1 MLSPEDQE
9 RMIARLRGEEEPEL
23 EVQAAELEPEADEEV
38 VQEEEEVTSVEA
50 TEAEDYDEE
59 EEEETGHAV
68 PYSRF
73 RQVNERRKNLQQEI
87 AARDRQLEELQAQ
100 INQRAQQAAQP
111 QQPSYEYEPDE
122 YEEADPDSWA
132 AKFKQL
138 ENSNQEMQIKMAHM
152 DLQTEIAVATT
163 EYPNVPENYIW
174 EAIAQNGHLS
184 ALEVAEQ
191 YNHFVSEVEEAA
203 IARYLESQK
212 QEAEPKNVPPRPS
225 SQQTSGMEH
234 LADPVAPKTM
244 DEARE
249 AMLMYLNS

>member
-1 MLSPEDQE
+1 
-9 RMIARLRGEEEPEL
+9 MIARLRGEEEPEP
-23 EVQAAELEPEADEEV
+23 EVQAAEQEPEAEEEF
-38 VQEEEEVTSVEA
+38 VQEEEEEVTHVEA
-50 TEAEDYDEE
+50 TEAEDYEE
-59 EEEETGHAV
+59 EEEESGHAV

-73 RQVNERRKNLQQEI
+73 RQVNERRKNLQEQI

-100 INQRAQQAAQP
+100 LNQRAQQAATP
-111 QQPSYEYEPDE
+111 EQPSYEYEPDE

-138 ENSNQEMQIKMAHM
+138 EESNQDLQVKMAHM
-152 DLQTEIAVATT
+152 DLQTEIAIATT

-212 QEAEPKNVPPRPS
+212 AEAAPKNVPPRPS
-225 SQQTSGMEH
+225 SQQTAGMEH
-234 LADPVAPKTM
+234 LAEVAAPKTM
-244 DEARE
+244 DEARQ